1 MSQASSLSCFR
12 EANARG
18 RMFTVGKMQKCKIAA
33 ESAERPPTCNT
44 STHYTRNDIYNIL
57 RVYRYVAAA
66 ASKVTTPLAL
76 HSILFGKLL
85 GISVAIL
92 AVYLV
97 RGLYSFLQQ
106 RFGQTG
112 PLTGDRFLA
121 AAAKCR
127 AVCTRIIGSEY
138 TSGTVATIVRPAG
151 VP

>member
-1 MSQASSLSCFR
+1 
-12 EANARG
+12 
-18 RMFTVGKMQKCKIAA
+18 MFTVGKMQKCKIAA

-97 RGLYSFLQQ
+97 TLLVLTAEVWPDWAANWGSIPCRG
-106 RFGQTG
+106 R
-112 PLTGDRFLA
+112 
-121 AAAKCR
+121 
-127 AVCTRIIGSEY
+127 
-138 TSGTVATIVRPAG
+138 
-151 VP
+151 